1 VSTLPRTS
9 AVLHALT
16 VGEGEYLTV
25 DEILQTLR
33 QQAFALLVVVLGLPN
48 CLPMPPPIPLIC
60 GFVLAFVAL
69 QMALGRQ
76 APWLPRQLLRKSVA
90 RADVSRAVERAM
102 PVLRRLERMSRPRLQ
117 FFATQPGMRAM
128 GLVLLVVAL
137 GLLVSAPFI
146 GQIPLGLAACLIGLG
161 LVERDGIVIILG
173 MTAGAFGI
181 GLSLG
186 FIVAIVSGIAAL
198 VGYA

>member
-1 VSTLPRTS
+1 MSTLPRTS
-9 AVLHALT
+9 AVLNALT

-128 GLVLLVVAL
+128 GLILLAVAL

-173 MTAGAFGI
+173 VIAGVFGI

-186 FIVAIVSGIAAL
+186 FIVAIISGIAAL

>member
-1 VSTLPRTS
+1 MSTLPRTS

>member
-1 VSTLPRTS
+1 MSTLPRTS
-9 AVLHALT
+9 AVLNALT

-76 APWLPRQLLRKSVA
+76 APWLPRRLLSKSIS
-90 RADVSRAVERAM
+90 RADVTRAVERAL
-102 PVLRRLERMSRPRLQ
+102 PVLYRLERMSRPRLQ
-117 FFATQPGMRAM
+117 FFATAPGMQAM
-128 GLVLLVVAL
+128 GIVLLVVAL

-173 MTAGAFGI
+173 MIAGALGI

-186 FIVAIVSGIAAL
+186 FIVAIVSGIFAL
-198 VGYA
+198 LGYA